1 MNSGHKV
8 SLLLL
13 ASLLMG
19 CDGVSDVDSYIAEV
33 RARPPAPIEPLP
45 EVKPFVPMTY
55 KAGEERSPF
64 IQPQPEQGSALAE
77 VKPECR
83 REEQDRAKE
92 MLEQYGLENLAMTGT
107 MGLKGQLWA
116 LVTTPD
122 GQVVKVGLD
131 QHMGLNN
138 GRVIRISRNA
148 LDLIETVPDG
158 KGCWVTRDTRLAMAG
173 TN

>member
-83 REEQDRAKE
+83 REEQDRVKE

-138 GRVIRISRNA
+138 GRVIRISRNG